1 MKPSLAQ
8 ERQAL
13 LEQIEASRQRYRR
26 MLADTPASRRQQ
38 VSLAFHRA
46 HPDFPRSHT
55 LRWVNRHPWLIAA
68 GAGSVLGLAVM
79 RLNGK
84 SGLSAG
90 MRGGI
95 GRDAVYKNP
104 LQKIATLGSMLLH
117 HKARLQLAGRLTSKA
132 LRWLNRLGA

>member
-26 MLADTPASRRQQ
+26 MLADVPMSRRQQ
-38 VSLAFHRA
+38 ASLAFHRT

-55 LRWVNRHPWLIAA
+55 LRWVSSHPWLIVA
-68 GAGSVLGLAVM
+68 GAGSLLGLAVM
-79 RLNGK
+79 RLNAK
-84 SGLSAG
+84 SGISAG
-90 MRGGI
+90 IRRGV
-95 GRDAVYKNP
+95 VYKTP
-104 LQKIATLGSMLLH
+104 LQKIATIGSMLLH

-132 LRWLNRLGA
+132 LRWLNRLGT